1 LREVAALGREFGD
14 LCEEAAIV
22 ADEIEAG
29 ENDGDENRGE
39 EEIELALNAIVDMRD
54 AERGAFF
61 CFVVLDEEAGDSG
74 AEGGLAGLKRV
85 ADLLG
90 GGGIGTRF
98 CERKH
103 AIDGVPELRE
113 GLIEVEKLV
122 VGGSGLGE
130 SGFVFNGVL
139 EVGADAFELRDPG
152 ENWIGLG
159 GVLHVAH
166 SEAERV
172 EVVLNAE
179 ELERV
184 TAVAVNE
191 VALQFVDACEL
202 EGDVGGVG
210 EDGEDGDCEAEV

>member
-1 LREVAALGREFGD
+1 
-14 LCEEAAIV
+14 
-22 ADEIEAG
+22 
-29 ENDGDENRGE
+29 
-39 EEIELALNAIVDMRD
+39 M
-54 AERGAFF
+54 
-61 CFVVLDEEAGDSG
+61 
-74 AEGGLAGLKRV
+74 KRV

-103 AIDGVPELRE
+103 AIDGVPELGE
-113 GLIEVEKLV
+113 GLIEIEKLV

-139 EVGADAFELRDPG
+139 QVGADAFELRDPG

-191 VALQFVDACEL
+191 VALHFVDYGEL
-202 EGDVGGVG
+202 EGDVGGISK
-210 EDGEDGDCEAEV
+210 DGEDGDDEAEVEAACGSVLRGRRVLHRGKDITRGRGRERQGRILGGEFGIGGWSDGAGKGGLGDGV